1 MKILFLLIGIF
12 ISAFT
17 YSQDLSEYQNIV
29 SELSNPEYSLN
40 LELRVPDSDFYIVIR
55 DYKSLPRKYYGSI
68 EPCVELKSD
77 FISNKKI
84 QEILN
89 KNNILENIYVAY
101 DDSLTKV
108 SFGNDI
114 DFNNLFILISVVYET
129 ENSSRVVA
137 IPISEKS
144 ISKKL
149 INDFKEIFPDESC
162 FSNLESK

>member
-1 MKILFLLIGIF
+1 MKTLFLLIGIF

-17 YSQDLSEYQNIV
+17 YSQNLTEYQNIV

-40 LELRVPDSDFYIVIR
+40 LELKVPDSDFYIVIQ
-55 DYKSLPRKYYGSI
+55 DSMSLPRKYYGSM

-77 FISNKKI
+77 FVSNKKI
-84 QEILN
+84 QEIL
-89 KNNILENIYVAY
+89 KNNNVLENIYVAY